1 MGLLK
6 IFDKKKIEYSL
17 ENVQEL
23 NQQFPRTFLIPD
35 KEEIENLEIGELVKL
50 IFAMKK
56 PQINGCQAERMW
68 VEIIEKN
75 GNYFTGK
82 LDNDPY
88 YLKTIKCGDSITFKK
103 ENIAGLYGG
112 KSSFD
117 ENLFAIITKR
127 ALTNRQINYVVKSDD
142 IDNEQDSGWQLFYG
156 DEDEAYLDD
165 TSNGSIIS
173 LEQVLVF
180 EPLLES
186 VFSGTGTSYEY
197 SESENKFLVVNK

>member
-6 IFDKKKIEYSL
+6 IFDKNKREYNL
-17 ENVQEL
+17 ENVKEL

-35 KEEIENLEIGELVKL
+35 KEEIDKLEIGDLVKL
-50 IFAMKK
+50 IFAMEK
-56 PQINGCQAERMW
+56 PQKNGCQAERMW

-75 GNYFTGK
+75 VFYFTGK

-88 YLKTIKCGDSITFKK
+88 YLKTIKYGDTITFKPD
-103 ENIAGLYGG
+103 NIAGLYGG

-127 ALTNRQINYVVKSDD
+127 ALDKRQINYVVKSDELS
-142 IDNEQDSGWQLFYG
+142 NNQDSGWQLFYG
-156 DEDEAYLDD
+156 DEDETYLDD
-165 TSNGSIIS
+165 PSNASIIS

-180 EPLLES
+180 EPLLER
-186 VFSGTGTSYEY
+186 VFGGIGISYEY
-197 SESENKFLVVNK
+197 SESENKFLELN